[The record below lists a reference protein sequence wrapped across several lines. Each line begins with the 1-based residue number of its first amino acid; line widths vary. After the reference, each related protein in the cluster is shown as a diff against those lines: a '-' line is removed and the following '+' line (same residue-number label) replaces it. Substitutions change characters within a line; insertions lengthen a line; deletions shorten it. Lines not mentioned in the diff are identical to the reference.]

1 MTSLALG
8 FKGIGAKTPSSAL
21 RGADDLVWYEGNP
34 FLHYV
39 MQDTPYAVLGM
50 EQLYLSALAAGDGH
64 WDGAVCFGNGTW
76 VQMSAG
82 ETIAFQKGSFDLAAD
97 CFDPEIAQLAAHEGG
112 LRADR
117 LPHLVARA
125 SDQVL
130 GGAMSEAEGQSYAIG
145 ASVGADIATAKPYW
159 LGNDVKLVSLGKHGK
174 IYENAMS
181 ALAIPVT
188 VVDARDLLQ
197 EALTGLG
204 L

>member
-21 RGADDLVWYEGNP
+21 RGADDLIWDGGNP
-34 FLHYV
+34 FLRYV
-39 MQDTPYAVLGM
+39 MQDTPYAILGM
-50 EQLYLSALAAGDGH
+50 EQLYLSALAARDGH
-64 WDGAVCFGNGTW
+64 WDGAVSFGNGTW

-82 ETIAFQKGSFDLAAD
+82 ETIAFQKGCFDLAAD
-97 CFDPEIAQLAAHEGG
+97 CLDPEVAQLAAHEGG

-117 LPHLVARA
+117 LPHLIARA
-125 SDQVL
+125 QDRAAVNETT
-130 GGAMSEAEGQSYAIG
+130 AAEAQSYIIG

-174 IYENAMS
+174 VYEEAMS

-188 VVDARDLLQ
+188 VIDARELLQ
-197 EALTGLG
+197 EALAGLG